1 MFCGDTPS
9 YGWVGCWLSGCVGQ
23 WVGSG
28 QITNYQI
35 NLDLIRII
43 QFCLK
48 IYVLWRYPQL
58 WVGVLVVGWIGVYMH
73 GLCEITKNL
82 INLDLIEII
91 QFWLMVGSFF

>member
-1 MFCGDTPS
+1 MICDGTLT
-9 YGWVGCWLSGCVGQ
+9 YGWVGGWLSGCVGQ

-48 IYVLWRYPQL
+48 IFFVETPPAMGGC
-58 WVGVLVVGWIGVYMH
+58 VGGWM
-73 GLCEITKNL
+73 
-82 INLDLIEII
+82 D
-91 QFWLMVGSFF
+91 GSVDE

>member
-1 MFCGDTPS
+1 MICEGTLT
-9 YGWVGCWLSGCVGQ
+9 YRWVGGWLSGCVGQ

-48 IYVLWRYPQL
+48 IFFCGDIPSYG
-58 WVGVLVVGWIGVYMH
+58 WVCGW
-73 GLCEITKNL
+73 
-82 INLDLIEII
+82 LDGW
-91 QFWLMVGSFF
+91 FCR

>member
-1 MFCGDTPS
+1 MICEGTLA
-9 YGWVGCWLSGCVGQ
+9 YGWVGGWLSGCVGQ

-48 IYVLWRYPQL
+48 IFFCGDTPSYGWMCGL
-58 WVGVLVVGWIGVYMH
+58 VGW
-73 GLCEITKNL
+73 
-82 INLDLIEII
+82 
-91 QFWLMVGSFF
+91 MVL

>member
-1 MFCGDTPS
+1 MICEGTLT
-9 YGWVGCWLSGCVGQ
+9 YGWVGGWLSRCVGQ

-48 IYVLWRYPQL
+48 IFFCGDTPSYG
-58 WVGVLVVGWIGVYMH
+58 WVCWWLDGWF
-73 GLCEITKNL
+73 CR
-82 INLDLIEII
+82 
-91 QFWLMVGSFF
+91 

>member
-1 MFCGDTPS
+1 MICEGTLT
-9 YGWVGCWLSGCVGQ
+9 YGWVGGWLSGCVGQ

-48 IYVLWRYPQL
+48 IFFCGDTPSYG
-58 WVGVLVVGWIGVYMH
+58 WVCGW
-73 GLCEITKNL
+73 
-82 INLDLIEII
+82 LDGW
-91 QFWLMVGSFF
+91 FCR

>member
-1 MFCGDTPS
+1 MICEGTLT
-9 YGWVGCWLSGCVGQ
+9 YGWVGGWLSGCVGQ

-48 IYVLWRYPQL
+48 IFFVETPPAMDGCVGGWMDGSIDE
-58 WVGVLVVGWIGVYMH
+58 WVM
-73 GLCEITKNL
+73 
-82 INLDLIEII
+82 
-91 QFWLMVGSFF
+91 